1 VIVAGQLIAQA
12 LLTVTWKEQFALFSE
27 ESDTVQLTVVV
38 PRGKSDPEGGLQEGD
53 PTPVQL
59 SETVG
64 AA

>member
-1 VIVAGQLIAQA
+1 
-12 LLTVTWKEQFALFSE
+12 LLTVTWNEQFAPFSE